1 MTKGTT
7 GMSTAD
13 TATVEKGRA
22 TAGPLLA
29 CGVVAGPLFLVS
41 SFAQAFTRDG
51 FDLRRHPFSMLSL
64 GELGWIQ
71 IATFVVAGLLFIAS
85 AVGMR
90 RVMRSGRGRTWGPI
104 LIGAFGLSQIGGGVF
119 VVDPSLG
126 FPAGAA
132 EGPPDS
138 ISWHGAVHGLA
149 FALGMVSLIA
159 AFFVLARR
167 FFAVG
172 ERSWGRYSVTT
183 GVLFVLLGGV
193 GAAVGDWRLVAV
205 AILIGWA
212 WASVVAAHLRA
223 AI

>member
-1 MTKGTT
+1 
-7 GMSTAD
+7 MSTPD
-13 TATVEKGRA
+13 TAAVETSRV

-29 CGVVAGPLFLVS
+29 CGVLAGPLFLVS

-71 IATFVVAGLLFIAS
+71 IATFVVAGLLFLAC

-90 RVMRSGRGRTWGPI
+90 RVLRSGRGRTWGPI
-104 LIGAFGLSQIGGGVF
+104 LVAVFGLSQIGGGVF

-126 FPAGAA
+126 FPVGAA
-132 EGPPDS
+132 EGPPAS
-138 ISWHGAVHGLA
+138 ISWHGAMHGLA
-149 FALGMVSLIA
+149 FALGMLSLIA
-159 AFFVLARR
+159 AFVVLARR
-167 FFAVG
+167 FFEVG
-172 ERSWGRYSVTT
+172 ERRWTRYSVAT
-183 GVLFVLLGGV
+183 GVLFVVLGGI

-205 AILIGWA
+205 AILLGWG

-223 AI
+223 DV